1 MEARDADDVGG
12 AEARGSGEGMC
23 LRRSMYDQYARR
35 AALDSSPD
43 DDQHELLTSERFL
56 VHNRTYSVVNFEDE
70 PQQRL

>member
-1 MEARDADDVGG
+1 
-12 AEARGSGEGMC
+12 
-23 LRRSMYDQYARR
+23 MYDQYARR

-70 PQQRL
+70 QQQQGPE